1 VQFRGHDSQGKVLD
15 FDLCRPYSIF
25 VWGGID
31 SELNGRK
38 NRVAQKSEFQFNR
51 YSWLLLA
58 ILVLAFFLRFY
69 HLGDRPL
76 YQDEAVYTVPT
87 AMKSV
92 AYILSTNFGSILYSL
107 ILHFLLPLG
116 KTEFMARLP
125 AAIFGFM
132 SVWMIYSIGRGLFG
146 KKVAILAAFL
156 SATSTQFIYFSKQA
170 RGYSGLL
177 LFSLLSLHFFLSALK
192 KNKRLDWVLYAITM
206 AIAVQ
211 MHFFALVILPVHMF
225 VFVFRLLEHRKLKL
239 RAVKSIEAK
248 KAALAF
254 GLSVALVLLLVFSF
268 YYPSRNWTEKENL
281 FTMFPHSVKSLLTGH
296 LSLDPI
302 SFITDNLKRQLD
314 YYSSHVLFYTKL
326 VLIFFGIFVAAKN
339 KPREMILFISYI
351 LLPLLLFIFSNP
363 PPVYLPADNKFIFIM
378 PFLILLLAIG
388 VTGVASVLAGGITK
402 VVRNK
407 SRNGL
412 ESTAFILLTLLL
424 VFGECS
430 YFAGD
435 YFAVWDIQ
443 SLKRGSQLSSYM
455 KEHAVGREMLFADSP
470 EALWE
475 TLNVSSAVYPDRK
488 KKILL
493 VEELGVGIPK
503 STALAPGGLWVLLS
517 HSYPDVEVVSKWSIS
532 SGAMD
537 IKFLDR
543 ACLIHFSSTGM
554 PLWEKLALSTKLIL
568 DLPIGHDNKITYRL
582 FLAKVYLLAGKNRD
596 ALQELETSRKMKAG
610 IPAKNRW
617 GGVQGALYDSIF
629 NLLLENAGQ
638 AMLDKKEQE
647 AFSLW
652 KSAEDI
658 SLDEDNDLFFRSVG
672 EDLQQMKTQALGR
685 IYFSQAEA
693 FSRKGMKDEA
703 RIKYEQA
710 LPFCQNQNEEE
721 FVIVKIREILGLSCG
736 YLIWRQDNFWRCR
749 WWSDHLTSFSGEI
762 TNIPSSL
769 KVTNS
774 WLTKSDKVKKSKEK
788 LAFTGISEK
797 GRLKGFSFRT
807 QTISRLTWLLKIKND
822 ENVLDK
828 IVIVGNMSHPNR
840 MPFYLD

>member
-1 VQFRGHDSQGKVLD
+1 MKGGTDSD
-15 FDLCRPYSIF
+15 
-25 VWGGID
+25 
-31 SELNGRK
+31 LNGR
-38 NRVAQKSEFQFNR
+38 NRHVARKSEFQLYR

-87 AMKSV
+87 AVKSV
-92 AYILSTNFGSILYSL
+92 AYILSTNFGSILYSI

-125 AAIFGFM
+125 AAIFGFI

-146 KKVAILAAFL
+146 KKVAMLVAFL

-192 KNKRLDWVLYAITM
+192 KNKRLDWIFYVITM
-206 AIAVQ
+206 VIAAY
-211 MHFFALVILPVHMF
+211 MHFFALVILPVHVF
-225 VFVFRLLEHRKLKL
+225 VFVIRLLEQKKLKM
-239 RAVKSIEAK
+239 RATKSIETR
-248 KAALAF
+248 KAVSAFAL
-254 GLSVALVLLLVFSF
+254 SMALILLLVFSL
-268 YYPSRNWTEKENL
+268 YYPSRNQTEKENL
-281 FTMFPHSVKSLLTGH
+281 FTMFPYTVKSLLTGH

-302 SFITDNLKRQLD
+302 SIVTDNLKRQLD
-314 YYSSHVLFYTKL
+314 YYSSHGLFYAKL
-326 VLIFFGIFVAAKN
+326 VLIFIGILVASKK

-351 LLPLLLFIFSNP
+351 LLPFLFFIFSNP
-363 PPVYLPADNKFIFIM
+363 PPVYLPADNKFIFVM
-378 PFLILLLAIG
+378 PFLFLLLAIG
-388 VTGVASVLAGGITK
+388 VAGVASVLAGGITK
-402 VVRNK
+402 IVRMK
-407 SRNGL
+407 SRKGF
-412 ESTAFILLTLLL
+412 ESAAFILLTLLVVL
-424 VFGECS
+424 GECTYYMS
-430 YFAGD
+430 D

-443 SLKRGSQLSSYM
+443 SLKRGRQISFYM
-455 KEHAVGREMLFADSP
+455 KEHAIGREMLFADSP
-470 EALWE
+470 AALWE
-475 TLNVSSAVYPDRK
+475 TLNVSSAVYPDGA

-493 VEELGVGIPK
+493 VEELGVGMPK
-503 STALAPGGLWVLLS
+503 QTAMAPGGLWVLLS
-517 HSYPDVEVVSKWSIS
+517 HSYQDVEAVLKWSIS

-537 IKFLDR
+537 IKFIDR

-554 PLWEKLALSTKLIL
+554 PLWEKLALSAKLIL
-568 DLPIGHDNKITYRL
+568 DLPIGYDNKVTYRL
-582 FLAKVYLLAGKNRD
+582 FLAKIYLLAGKNRD

-617 GGVQGALYDSIF
+617 GGVQGALYDGIF

-638 AMLDKKEQE
+638 AMLGEKEQE

-658 SLDEDNDLFFRSVG
+658 SLDEDNDLFFRLVG
-672 EDLQQMKTQALGR
+672 EDLQQLKTQALGR
-685 IYFSQAEA
+685 IYFSQAEI

-710 LPFCQNQNEEE
+710 LPFCQNQKEEE
-721 FVIVKIREILGLSCG
+721 LVIVKIREILGLSCG
-736 YLIWRQDNFWRCR
+736 YLIWRQDNFWRLR
-749 WWSDHLTSFSGEI
+749 WWSDQRTSFSGEI

-769 KVTNS
+769 KLTNL
-774 WLTKSDKVKKSKEK
+774 WLTKSDEVKKSKEK

-797 GRLKGFSFRT
+797 GRLNGFSFRT
-807 QTISRLTWLLKIKND
+807 PAISRLTWLLKIEND
-822 ENVLDK
+822 EHVLDK
-828 IVIVGNMSHPNR
+828 IVIVGNVNHPTHI
-840 MPFYLD
+840 PFHLD